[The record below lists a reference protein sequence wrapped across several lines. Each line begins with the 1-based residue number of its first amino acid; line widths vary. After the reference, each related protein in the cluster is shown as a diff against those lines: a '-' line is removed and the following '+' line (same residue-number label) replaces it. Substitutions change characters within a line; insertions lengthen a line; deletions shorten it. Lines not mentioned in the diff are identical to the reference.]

1 MLNNKIT
8 ESTSE
13 KVVFSI
19 IICTLGDSL
28 SNLKRCLESIQDQT
42 YGSFD
47 VFVIDQGKTDLSML
61 LRQFAFQPFHINI
74 KRKGLSL
81 GLNIG
86 MNKSSADYLVFL
98 DDDAFI
104 KSDYLE
110 VAYKTLQATKVACL
124 GGIVLDFKTNK
135 PVARCVKAD
144 RSYYLR
150 YNDFN
155 QLMCSATIMRR
166 EVLIGLGGFDED
178 LGAGGKWPGAEDS
191 DILLRTLL
199 AGEKAYL
206 CKDLCVYHPTEEE
219 KISKLTYSDISRRG
233 FNLGS
238 GKAALLR
245 KTFLNSSLK
254 WWSVKQWLIL
264 LLYAI
269 VGALISL
276 FKCNIKYFVK
286 DISSFWGRFIVYF
299 KWPAS

>member
-1 MLNNKIT
+1 LA
-8 ESTSE
+8 
-13 KVVFSI
+13 
-19 IICTLGDSL
+19 
-28 SNLKRCLESIQDQT
+28 NLKRCLGSIQDQT

-47 VFVIDQGKTDLSML
+47 VFVIDQGETDLSIL
-61 LRQFAFQPFHINI
+61 LSQFAFQPFHINI

-104 KSDYLE
+104 KNNYLE
-110 VAYKTLQATKVACL
+110 IAYKTLQTTKVACL
-124 GGIVLDFKTNK
+124 GGVVLDIKTNK

-144 RSYYLR
+144 RNFYLR
-150 YNDFN
+150 YNDYN
-155 QLMCSATIMRR
+155 QLMCSATIMKR
-166 EVLIGLGGFDED
+166 EVLIGLEGFDED

-191 DILLRTLL
+191 DVLIRALLS
-199 AGEKAYL
+199 GEEAYL

-219 KISKLTYSDISRRG
+219 KISKLSYNDIRRRG

-238 GKAALLR
+238 GKAAFLR

-254 WWSVKQWLIL
+254 WWSVKHWMII
-264 LLYAI
+264 LLYAM

-276 FKCNIKYFVK
+276 FKGNIKYFVK
-286 DISSFWGRFIVYF
+286 DMSSFWGRFIVYF
-299 KWPAS
+299 KWSAS